1 MSFSRRGRQKR
12 SGRRPIER
20 RLPHGERRTRLRLK
34 KETMNSYSYLR
45 SVLRISVC
53 AASLAAFV
61 SFSSAA
67 ERQHAQAQLLDHAAF
82 LCQNCFFGPS
92 DYYYCF
98 AVDDQVLIGYQRTP
112 VLNWQD
118 KSKNYLTKVH
128 QGGRPGPRPAR
139 PCRSAMTRSTSGS
152 VERKRN
158 RRGGISGAHVKA
170 IGSWATRSD
179 GKQVRLTQK
188 SLPDIFTHNDRC
200 RHADRAEAQ

>member
-1 MSFSRRGRQKR
+1 
-12 SGRRPIER
+12 
-20 RLPHGERRTRLRLK
+20 
-34 KETMNSYSYLR
+34 MNSYSYIR

-67 ERQHAQAQLLDHAAF
+67 ERQHAQAQLLDHAEF

-128 QGGRPGPRPAR
+128 EGWAAWTAPGQTVPISYDEKHIWVSRAETEPAR
-139 PCRSAMTRSTSGS
+139 RDLW
-152 VERKRN
+152 
-158 RRGGISGAHVKA
+158 AHVKA

-200 RHADRAEAQ
+200 RHADRAEAH